1 MTYDGYEEKSHQK
14 YVRNIVLLL
23 STKELKSTC
32 RDRRNLLQEQ
42 RLGATAITLTSF
54 ALLYPSGSSRSRRLR
69 RMRTRTKNRFR
80 RSWAT
85 FEVVVGRVADVDFLA
100 LAT

>member
-1 MTYDGYEEKSHQK
+1 M
-14 YVRNIVLLL
+14 
-23 STKELKSTC
+23 
-32 RDRRNLLQEQ
+32 QEQ
-42 RLGATAITLTSF
+42 RLGETAITLTSF

-85 FEVVVGRVADVDFLA
+85 FEVVFGRVADVELLA
-100 LAT
+100 LATWHNGWCGMFIVAVNGKLRCKSG